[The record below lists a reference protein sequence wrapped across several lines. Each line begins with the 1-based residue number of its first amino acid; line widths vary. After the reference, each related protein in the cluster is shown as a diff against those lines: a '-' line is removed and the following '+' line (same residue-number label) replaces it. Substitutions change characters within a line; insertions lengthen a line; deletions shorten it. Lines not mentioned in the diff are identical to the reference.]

1 MMLETNPPHGDSPVT
16 GQHTPAPGPWPGST
30 VPPAGLTA
38 DPGSA
43 SGSMVSCRSV
53 TKWYGDAIILND
65 VCLELPAGSF
75 TSVIGPSGCG
85 KTTLLRAIAGLTP
98 IDGGEIR
105 TAGRA
110 VSGPGKATAM
120 VFQHFGLLPWKT
132 AQGNVEFA
140 LRARGMRKQA
150 ARDRAREFLDRVGLA
165 NHMHRFPRHM
175 SGGMQQR
182 VGIARALAAGPEVL
196 LMDEPF
202 ASVDAQTRESL
213 HDELLALWE
222 KDKHTVLFVTHG
234 IDEAIVLSDQVVVMS
249 SEAHRPTAVFDI
261 DLPRPRREVDVRGW
275 SGYVPLRRELSS
287 LLRQKDR
294 RDAYA
299 R

>member
-1 MMLETNPPHGDSPVT
+1 MPEMDPPHGDSPVA
-16 GQHTPAPGPWPGST
+16 GEYAAAPGAPPGSSA
-30 VPPAGLTA
+30 PPAGPTA
-38 DPGSA
+38 DGGSA

-65 VCLELPAGSF
+65 VCLELPARSF

-85 KTTLLRAIAGLTP
+85 KTTLLRAIGGLTS
-98 IDGGEIR
+98 IDAGEIKI
-105 TAGRA
+105 AGQA
-110 VSGPGKATAM
+110 VTGPGKATAT

-140 LRARGMRKQA
+140 LRARGMPKQA

-165 NHMHRFPRHM
+165 DHMHRFPRHM

-234 IDEAIVLSDQVVVMS
+234 IDEAIILSDRVVVMS
-249 SEAHRPTAVFDI
+249 SEAHRPVAVFDI
-261 DLPRPRREVDVRGW
+261 DLPRPRREADVRGW
-275 SGYVPLRRELSS
+275 SDYLPLRQELSN
-287 LLRQKDR
+287 LLRQGKG